1 MNMFWLA
8 PEVMVDTEE
17 ERNRIISGLMDSA
30 CEKIEEHLLRMALLK
45 QQPVRFDNDECPVS
59 IKSSVIL
66 KHPTIDDMGG
76 YPLRFSINS
85 TDKTVSHVIQVFPFE
100 NIKKDGVLES
110 GLNPEYDKLGLI
122 QFSQRLKSR
131 GSHEFQEKRDLSAR
145 SLSVNL
151 YGFNPAS
158 FECEF
163 FLR

>member
-1 MNMFWLA
+1 MNMIWVA

-30 CEKIEEHLLRMALLK
+30 CEKIKEHLLRMALLK
-45 QQPVRFDNDECPVS
+45 QQPVIFNDEECPVL
-59 IKSSVIL
+59 IRSSVIL
-66 KHPTIDDMGG
+66 KNPSIEDMGQ
-76 YPLRFSINS
+76 YPFRFKVNAPNN
-85 TDKTVSHVIQVFPFE
+85 TGMYVSQVFPFE
-100 NIKKDGVLES
+100 YIKKEDIKV
-110 GLNPEYDKLGLI
+110 NPEYDKPGLI